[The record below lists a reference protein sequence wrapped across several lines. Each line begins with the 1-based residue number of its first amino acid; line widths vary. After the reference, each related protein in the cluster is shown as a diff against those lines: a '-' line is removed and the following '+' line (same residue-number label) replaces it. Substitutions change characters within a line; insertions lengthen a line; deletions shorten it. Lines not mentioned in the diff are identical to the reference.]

1 MSAKIERI
9 EGTKFKAN
17 VGGFEI
23 ITGRASDD
31 SPPSGMAAGP
41 VLFAAIGL
49 CTGTRLVE
57 QMKKRGWPVGAVRVN
72 VKPKV
77 SKDMNRATEIAMEVE
92 MEADLT
98 EEQRQ
103 EMLREAGRCFV
114 SNTIKN
120 TPEFRVE
127 LKLV

>member
-31 SPPSGMAAGP
+31 SPPDGMAAGA
-41 VLFAAIGL
+41 VLFAAVGL

-57 QMKKRGWPVGAVRVN
+57 QMKNRGWPVGAVRVN

-120 TPEFRVE
+120 TPEFKVE
-127 LKLV
+127 LRLV

>member
-1 MSAKIERI
+1 MSAKIERVK
-9 EGTKFKAN
+9 GTKFKAN

-23 ITGRASDD
+23 VTGREGAD
-31 SPPSGMAAGP
+31 SPPSGMAAGQ

-57 QMKKRGWPVGAVRVN
+57 QMERRGWKVGAVSVN
-72 VKPKV
+72 VRPKV

-103 EMLREAGRCFV
+103 EMLKEAGRCFV

-120 TPEFRVE
+120 APDFRVE
-127 LKLV
+127 LKLT

>member
-1 MSAKIERI
+1 MSARIERI
-9 EGTKFKAN
+9 KGTKFKAN

-23 ITGRASDD
+23 ITGREGVDA
-31 SPPSGMAAGP
+31 PAAGMAAGQ

-57 QMKKRGWPVGAVRVN
+57 QMDRRGWPVGAVRVN
-72 VKPKV
+72 VRPKV
-77 SKDMNRATEIAMEVE
+77 SKDMNRAIEIAMEVE
-92 MEADLT
+92 MEANLT
-98 EEQRQ
+98 EEQRL
-103 EMLREAGRCFV
+103 EMLKEAVRCFV